1 MKKVLVIDD
10 EEHLTSL
17 VKAYLVKDGYQVTI
31 ANNGREGLDAARR
44 VHPDLIILDIMM
56 PEMDGYEFIRLL
68 RVDSDTPVIFLT
80 AKVDEQER
88 VLGLELGADDYIVKP
103 FYPRELISRVRAVLR
118 GQSKRSDE
126 EQIYRLGGIMM
137 DLHSPFCDSRW

>member
-1 MKKVLVIDD
+1 
-10 EEHLTSL
+10 
-17 VKAYLVKDGYQVTI
+17 
-31 ANNGREGLDAARR
+31 
-44 VHPDLIILDIMM
+44 M

-88 VLGLELGADDYIVKP
+88 VVGLELGADDYIVKP

-118 GQSKRSDE
+118 RQSKRSDE
-126 EQIYRLGGIMM
+126 EKI
-137 DLHSPFCDSRW
+137 